1 MCTTRRSGA
10 QCYCEHRAQLL
21 FKCKK
26 KCNQHDKEEPL
37 TSTLDRL
44 FLEFAEE
51 FRNGSPEISDKLRK
65 KHDLFYVEP
74 LPTEENPGPAVIE
87 RPQLSLSSDL
97 ENERQ
102 EMELDKNMDREIAR
116 ATELVDLKHDDRLEA
131 GMDDQACVVDWLEN
145 EES

>member
-37 TSTLDRL
+37 TSTLDAL
-44 FLEFAEE
+44 FREFAEE
-51 FRNGSPEISDKLRK
+51 FRNGSPEMSDALRK
-65 KHDLFYVEP
+65 RYDLFHVEP
-74 LPTEENPGPAVIE
+74 LPRKENPGPAVIE
-87 RPQLSLSSDL
+87 RPQASLSSDL

-102 EMELDKNMDREIAR
+102 EMELDKNMEREEAR
-116 ATELVDLKHDDRLEA
+116 ASDLVDLRHEEGLED